1 MRLKCVW
8 KAGGIMRE
16 VLVNGWILGFDD
28 QGGFGVADIEL
39 EQNFDLYNDMEGTVG
54 VTVKVKEGK
63 FYFPYYQK
71 AEENML
77 KERMMLT
84 KYEIIDLKLTKVN
97 IGTEDL
103 DYSVAREI
111 HDAYFKK
118 RHDH

>member
-1 MRLKCVW
+1 
-8 KAGGIMRE
+8 MRE

-54 VTVKVKEGK
+54 VTVKVKEGN

-84 KYEIIDLKLTKVN
+84 KYEIIDLKLTQVN

-103 DYSVAREI
+103 DYSVAWEI